1 MTNRSIGTGP
11 TFWFSIISIIVGI
24 FLLLDN
30 LNIFYIDGLWEYW
43 PLILVAIGV
52 YRLFSSGFRDV
63 YASTLFIIGGSIL
76 FLLSTDIIYFRDI
89 WRFWPLVLILIG
101 ARIIYNKVIL
111 NESGRKRDTISDDT
125 IDHVAIF
132 GGKEKRI
139 TSDNFQGGNITAIFG
154 GIDLY
159 CENAKLAE
167 GSNVLDILVMFGG
180 TEIYVPKD
188 WMIVTKGLPIFG
200 GFEDARKNPPKP
212 GASTKGTLVVKGLVL
227 FGGLEIKDA

>member
-1 MTNRSIGTGP
+1 MGAGP
-11 TFWFSIISIIVGI
+11 TFWFSIILIVVGI

-30 LNIFYIDGLWEYW
+30 LNIFYIDGLWDYW
-43 PLILVAIGV
+43 PLILVAVGI
-52 YRLFSSGFRDV
+52 YRLLSSGFRDI
-63 YASTLFIIGGSIL
+63 YSSIL
-76 FLLSTDIIYFRDI
+76 FILGGFLLFLLTTDVIYFRDI
-89 WRFWPLVLILIG
+89 WRFWPLILILIG

-111 NESGRKRDTISDDT
+111 TDEKRKGITVSDDR

-132 GGKEKRI
+132 GGKEKRVA
-139 TSDNFQGGNITAIFG
+139 SDNFQGGNITAIFG
-154 GIDLY
+154 GVELY
-159 CENAKLAE
+159 FENAKLAE

-180 TEIYVPKD
+180 TEIYVPRD

-212 GASTKGTLVVKGLVL
+212 DASTKGTLIVKGLVL